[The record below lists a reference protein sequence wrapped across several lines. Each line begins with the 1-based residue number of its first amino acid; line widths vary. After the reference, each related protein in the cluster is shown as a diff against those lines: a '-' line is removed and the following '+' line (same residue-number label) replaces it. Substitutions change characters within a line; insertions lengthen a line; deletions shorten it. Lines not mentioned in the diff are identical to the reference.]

1 MINEMKE
8 DIQDKVTKHEFDI
21 IAEANDRIQKEVGKF
36 CSKDE
41 LTTRINVMI
50 NEIQSK
56 LADRPTVGFFRKT
69 LGAYDTKIDM
79 I

>member
-50 NEIQSK
+50 NEI
-56 LADRPTVGFFRKT
+56 
-69 LGAYDTKIDM
+69 
-79 I
+79 